1 MSADDVARV
10 YLARL
15 GNLRHEVMLAV
26 ALDGRNHIIEEL
38 TLAQG
43 GAHGC
48 AITARDVFRPLIRVG
63 ASGVIVVHNHPSGDP
78 TPSREDIEMT
88 QVVIEAG
95 NVLGVP
101 LLDHVIIGAH
111 GGGWASLFDPG
122 IVKGIA
128 NEKGNPL
135 QAISA

>member
-1 MSADDVARV
+1 MEPHFVHSHRSSAYSAALHIPS
-10 YLARL
+10 YAE
-15 GNLRHEVMLAV
+15 LRI
-26 ALDGRNHIIEEL
+26 G
-38 TLAQG
+38 
-43 GAHGC
+43 
-48 AITARDVFRPLIRVG
+48 
-63 ASGVIVVHNHPSGDP
+63 GDP